1 MGETLA
7 NKNQAYWNG
16 ASQNVFK
23 DKWVHDLQNQIS
35 EFLTGNPDWIGVQ
48 LSGSEDAR
56 SAKMMDYA
64 CGNGIVSRSLHDLFA
79 MCIGVDLS
87 DGMLDKYRGTAT
99 ELGLDESR
107 MLAVQGDLLAPTVQP
122 TRPPLS
128 EDELS
133 NFDLVAICMALHHV
147 EDIHLATRR
156 LAERLRP
163 GGVLL
168 IIDWATRDSL
178 KGSEQPNN
186 SETETASQ
194 SATGSHQHHQH
205 HHHGHSHIHNHN
217 HTDGPDVI
225 NPKHPAAHTI
235 SHDSFSQSQIFSLFE
250 QAGCG
255 DSKFVLA
262 DRLSPVPGARSG
274 QMQLF
279 WARATKL

>member
-7 NKNQAYWNG
+7 DKNQAYWNN

-35 EFLTGNPDWIGVQ
+35 EFLTGNLDWIGVQ
-48 LSGSEDAR
+48 SPTVDNNRQTKL
-56 SAKMMDYA
+56 MDYA
-64 CGNGIVSRSLHDLFA
+64 CGNGIVSRSLHPQFSK
-79 MCIGVDLS
+79 CIGVDLS
-87 DGMLDKYRGTAT
+87 NGMLDKYRATAV
-99 ELGLDESR
+99 ELGLDESS
-107 MLAVQGDLLAPTVQP
+107 MLAVQGDLLAPTITQ
-122 TRPPLS
+122 TEPPLS
-128 EDELS
+128 EEEL
-133 NFDLVAICMALHHV
+133 NGFDLVAICMALHHV
-147 EDIHLATRR
+147 DDIVLATKR

-168 IIDWATRDSL
+168 IIDWATRNSSH
-178 KGSEQPNN
+178 KTEQQASVQTTTSVSEN
-186 SETETASQ
+186 
-194 SATGSHQHHQH
+194 H
-205 HHHGHSHIHNHN
+205 HHHHHHHHHHVND
-217 HTDGPDVI
+217 TI

-255 DSKFVLA
+255 ESQFVLA

-274 QMQLF
+274 EMQLF